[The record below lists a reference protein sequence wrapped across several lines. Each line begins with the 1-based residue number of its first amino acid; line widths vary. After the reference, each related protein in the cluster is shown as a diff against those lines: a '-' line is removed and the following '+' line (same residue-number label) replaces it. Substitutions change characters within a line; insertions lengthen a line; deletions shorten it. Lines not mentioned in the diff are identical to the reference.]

1 MLVSP
6 KPAVD
11 KMYNECMEGFDLMDI
26 GQGPIKHETKN
37 ESEKVVL
44 GATSGI
50 LGATSEYLE
59 HSDGIQLENVPHF
72 D

>member
-44 GATSGI
+44 GATS
-50 LGATSEYLE
+50 EYLE
-59 HSDGIQLENVPHF
+59 HSDGIQLEK
-72 D
+72 